1 MKPIK
6 IKNNENVIP
15 LPQRSKILYNF
26 EIQDLQNKI
35 NNKKNQLQIVI
46 ESFENPAQFNISL
59 LRLKVENDAQEYLE
73 AISAFQTIE
82 IQNPI
87 VKERA
92 KSWKIL
98 IFVHGKSKETYN
110 QIIIN
115 IDILIKNNKRVFKF
129 RQQSPKIQQQNK
141 ITNKIIQY
149 PLTGYLER
157 NQNQLL
163 QRDKYLKIIQN
174 LTGETHRKNTKKIL
188 PISTQTSRAQSSLSF
203 QL

>member
-6 IKNNENVIP
+6 IKNNENENP
-15 LPQRSKILYNF
+15 LLIRSKL
-26 EIQDLQNKI
+26 KRI
-35 NNKKNQLQIVI
+35 NIASELFDKPV
-46 ESFENPAQFNISL
+46 QFNISP
-59 LRLKVENDAQEYLE
+59 LRLKVENDAQQYLE
-73 AISAFQTIE
+73 AISAFQTVE

-92 KSWKIL
+92 KSVMEDTDFGAWQDQRYIQPNSNQYRQSFKKEQKSCQFKI
-98 IFVHGKSKETYN
+98 
-110 QIIIN
+110 
-115 IDILIKNNKRVFKF
+115 

-157 NQNQLL
+157 NLNQFFQN
-163 QRDKYLKIIQN
+163 DKYFKIIQN
-174 LTGETHRKNTKKIL
+174 MTGATHRKKTKKII
-188 PISTQTSRAQSSLSF
+188 PNSTQNSRAQSSLSF

>member
-6 IKNNENVIP
+6 IKNNENVNP
-15 LPQRSKILYNF
+15 LPQRSKI
-26 EIQDLQNKI
+26 KRI
-35 NNKKNQLQIVI
+35 NIAI
-46 ESFENPAQFNISL
+46 ESFENPAQFNISP

-82 IQNPI
+82 LQNPK

-92 KSWKIL
+92 KSVMEDTDFGAWQEQRYIQPN
-98 IFVHGKSKETYN
+98 YN
-110 QIIIN
+110 QHRYPY
-115 IDILIKNNKRVFKF
+115 KKQQKSCQFKI

-163 QRDKYLKIIQN
+163 QRDRYFKIIQN
-174 LTGETHRKNTKKIL
+174 LTGETHRKKTKKIV